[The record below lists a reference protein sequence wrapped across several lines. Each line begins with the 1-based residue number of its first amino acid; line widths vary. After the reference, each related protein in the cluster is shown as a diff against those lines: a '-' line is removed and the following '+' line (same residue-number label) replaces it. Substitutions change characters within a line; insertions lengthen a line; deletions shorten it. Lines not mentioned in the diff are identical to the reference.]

1 VLLAGP
7 TYDRIRDR
15 VRVEPRGSA
24 SLKGRAAAVDV
35 YELRQVHD

>member
-1 VLLAGP
+1 VLLASP